1 MDRCSAGFTEQE
13 PGIVKSTSSNRPTIL
28 LVALVCALLGVLYSS
43 FTATADEGATGE
55 NPGLVPDGSDST
67 APKSPAA
74 PGSKPKSPSS
84 STKPSSPSSGDSGS
98 TSKPKSPSG
107 SNGGNTKQPA
117 KKKSKA
123 KRRSSSRSRG
133 LAVDGDGGGSA
144 APRESG
150 SAGDPFDDA
159 EEFDNGPVSVPN
171 LVLNQFEIPPFL
183 LSIYQAAGTQYGI
196 RWELLAAI
204 NDIETDYGRNLNV
217 SSAGALGWMQFM
229 PATWEMYGTDANN
242 DGVKD
247 PYNPVDAIFA
257 AAKYL
262 KAAGGHDDIERA
274 VFAYNHAQWYVDQ
287 VMLRAKLIA
296 GVPDV
301 VIDSLTGLTQGHFP
315 VYARATYKGA
325 VSTKRKRAATN
336 TNAAS
341 VVQGSGRRNGI
352 KIYSREGAPAIS
364 VQDSTVIKLG
374 ENKRDGKFIILED
387 NYGNR
392 YKYGNLGRLS
402 DVYPVP
408 RGNGQTSAEAAAEQ
422 ARAVADPD
430 KQVGPRVGT
439 KERIYAHPE
448 RERTA
453 GEGAY
458 EVGGQSMGS
467 YETFDNYFARPYGLK
482 KEDVVLKPMKVGSKL
497 IGGTIIGR
505 LGAEANGRTPYTFF
519 QVRPAGSGAP
529 VIDPKPILDGWKLL
543 DSTAVYRAIG
553 LNPLVNKSSDR
564 TIGQILLMSKEEL
577 ERFVLRRNT
586 IDIYDGGRRDIA
598 AGQIDRRVL
607 SLLAFLDSEGM
618 RPTVSSLMSGHGL
631 MTASGNVSEH
641 STGSAVDIAAI
652 NGKSMVGENEPGGL
666 MEKAV
671 RKIMTLQG
679 VLEPHQIISLFDIG
693 GATMAMGDHADHIH
707 VGFRA
712 DGKIN
717 RGGKLR
723 GGQRLTKN
731 TWHRLFDH
739 LGKIENPNVP
749 TRPSAYAIKVNKNVK
764 GAAKD

>member
-1 MDRCSAGFTEQE
+1 MKGT
-13 PGIVKSTSSNRPTIL
+13 TSNRPTIL
-28 LVALVCALLGVLYSS
+28 LVALVCAILGVLYSS
-43 FTATADEGATGE
+43 FSAAAEDGATGE

-67 APKSPAA
+67 TPKAPAT
-74 PGSKPKSPSS
+74 PGAKTKPSS
-84 STKPSSPSSGDSGS
+84 GSTQTTTKPSSPTNGSKGSSRDSGS
-98 TSKPKSPSG
+98 GNSSSG
-107 SNGGNTKQPA
+107 STGTKKKPSTT
-117 KKKSKA
+117 KKKSSSQ
-123 KRRSSSRSRG
+123 RRASSRSRG
-133 LAVDGDGGGSA
+133 LAVDGDGGSGG
-144 APRESG
+144 APTGDET
-150 SAGDPFDDA
+150 AGDPFDDT
-159 EEFDNGPVSVPN
+159 EEFDSGPVSVPN
-171 LVLNQFEIPPFL
+171 LVLKQFQIPPFL
-183 LSIYQAAGTQYGI
+183 LPIYQAAGTQFGI

-242 DGVKD
+242 DGLKD
-247 PYNPVDAIFA
+247 PYNPVDAIFS

-325 VSTKRKRAATN
+325 VSTKTKRAEAG

-341 VVQGSGRRNGI
+341 VVEGSTRRNGI

-364 VQDSTVIKLG
+364 VQDSTVVKLG
-374 ENKRDGKFIILED
+374 ETRRDGKFIILED

-392 YKYGNLGRLS
+392 YKYANLGDIS

-408 RGNGQTSAEAAAEQ
+408 RGDGQTSAEAAAEQ

-430 KQVGPRVGT
+430 KQIGPRVGT

-448 RERTA
+448 RERSA
-453 GEGAY
+453 GAGTYDVA
-458 EVGGQSMGS
+458 GQSMGS

-505 LGAEANGRTPYTFF
+505 LGAEKNGRTPYTFF

-553 LNPLVNKSSDR
+553 LNPLVDKSSDR

-577 ERFVLRRNT
+577 ERYVLRKKT
-586 IDIYDGGRRDIA
+586 IEIYDGGRRDIA

-607 SLLAFLDSEGM
+607 SLLAFLDSEGLH
-618 RPTVSSLMSGHGL
+618 PTVSSLMSGHGI

-641 STGSAVDIAAI
+641 STGSAVDISAVI
-652 NGKSMVGENEPGGL
+652 GKSMTAENEPGKL
-666 MEKAV
+666 MEKTV

-693 GATMAMGDHADHIH
+693 GATMAMADHADHIH

-712 DGKIN
+712 DGRVN
-717 RGGKLR
+717 RNGKLS
-723 GGQRLTKN
+723 GGQRLSKK

-739 LGKIENPNVP
+739 IGTIKNPNVP
-749 TRPSAYAIKVNKNVK
+749 TRPSAYAIKVNKNLRK
-764 GAAKD
+764 TAKD

>member
-1 MDRCSAGFTEQE
+1 MDRCVSGFTEQE
-13 PGIVKSTSSNRPTIL
+13 PGIVKGTSSNRSTIL
-28 LVALVCALLGVLYSS
+28 VVALVCALLGVLYSS
-43 FTATADEGATGE
+43 FSASADVSAQAE
-55 NPGLVPDGSDST
+55 NPGIVPDGSDST
-67 APKSPAA
+67 TPT
-74 PGSKPKSPSS
+74 SPSS
-84 STKPSSPSSGDSGS
+84 PGSTTKKPSGGSSGSSGSSDSGSKSTGDSGTTKKPS
-98 TSKPKSPSG
+98 TEKKSS
-107 SNGGNTKQPA
+107 T
-117 KKKSKA
+117 KKKS
-123 KRRSSSRSRG
+123 SSRKRG
-133 LAVDGDGGGSA
+133 LAVDSDGGGSGGGSNGGTST
-144 APRESG
+144 AP
-150 SAGDPFDDA
+150 DPFDVSDDF
-159 EEFDNGPVSVPN
+159 ESGPVSVPN
-171 LVLNQFEIPPFL
+171 LVLKQFQIPPFL
-183 LSIYQAAGTQYGI
+183 LPIYQAAGTQYGI

-204 NDIETDYGRNLNV
+204 NEIETDYGRNLNV

-229 PATWEMYGTDANN
+229 PATWEMYGVDANN

-262 KAAGGHDDIERA
+262 KAAGGHGDIERA

-325 VSTKRKRAATN
+325 VSTRTKKVKSG
-336 TNAAS
+336 NAAS
-341 VVQGSGRRNGI
+341 VVEGSGSRNGVR
-352 KIYSREGAPAIS
+352 IYSREGAPAIS
-364 VQDSTVIKLG
+364 VQDSTIVKMG
-374 ENKRDGKFIILED
+374 KNKKDGNFIVLED
-387 NYGNR
+387 NYGNH
-392 YKYGNLGRLS
+392 YKYAKLGSLSRL
-402 DVYPVP
+402 YPVP
-408 RGNGQTSAEAAAEQ
+408 RKSGESSAEVEAAQ

-430 KQVGPRVGT
+430 KQVGPRVST
-439 KERIYAHPE
+439 RERIYAHPE
-448 RERTA
+448 RERSA
-453 GEGAY
+453 GAGTY
-458 EVGGQSMGS
+458 DIGSGQSMGS

-505 LGAEANGRTPYTFF
+505 LGAQKNGRTPYTFF

-553 LNPLVNKSSDR
+553 LNPLVAKSGDR

-577 ERFVLRRNT
+577 ERYILAKKT
-586 IDIYDGGRRDIA
+586 IKIYDGGRQDIA

-607 SLLAFLDSEGM
+607 SVLAFLDSEGYH
-618 RPTVSSLMSGHGL
+618 PYVSSLVSGHGL
-631 MTASGNVSEH
+631 LTSSGNVSEH

-652 NGKSMVGENEPGGL
+652 NGKSMIENNQPGGL
-666 MEKAV
+666 MEKVV

-693 GATMAMGDHADHIH
+693 GATLAMGDHADHIH

-717 RGGKLR
+717 RNGKLR
-723 GGQRLTKN
+723 GGQRLTKK
-731 TWHRLFDH
+731 TWQRLFNH
-739 LGKIENPNVP
+739 IGKIKNPQVP
-749 TRPSAYAIKVNKNVK
+749 TRPSAYAIKVNKK
-764 GAAKD
+764 TKRARD